1 MPREVETQVHEGRN
15 LVLNTVF
22 PRRKNEEKERNT
34 GPIGSDK
41 VDISNRTIAHIGQTM
56 FQVGNKNIMT
66 YPLSRSL
73 GGPSQ
78 LYKLLHHRGLL
89 GVG

>member
-34 GPIGSDK
+34 GAIGSDK
-41 VDISNRTIAHIGQTM
+41 VDISKRTIAHIRQTM
-56 FQVGNKNIMT
+56 FQVGNHI
-66 YPLSRSL
+66 
-73 GGPSQ
+73 PSG
-78 LYKLLHHRGLL
+78 K
-89 GVG
+89 